1 MIAANNGH
9 IEISKILLEHGS
21 AVDLPQEVL

>member
-1 MIAANNGH
+1 MFAANNGH